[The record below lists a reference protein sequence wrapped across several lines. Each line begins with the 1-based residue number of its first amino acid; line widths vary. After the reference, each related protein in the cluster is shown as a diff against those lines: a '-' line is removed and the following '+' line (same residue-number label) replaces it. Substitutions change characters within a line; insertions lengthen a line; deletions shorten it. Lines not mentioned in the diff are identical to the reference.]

1 MILFL
6 IFALIVLVILMWT
19 NIDNFHDNISVNI
32 MEFILHCFAII
43 MVFGAFAVY
52 SNSPKA
58 IDVYRGKTTL
68 EITYKDS
75 IPVDSVVVFK
85 ERR

>member
-1 MILFL
+1 MIIL
-6 IFALIVLVILMWT
+6 IFIGFIFIVVGIALILAKDDSPRNYLAILLIT
-19 NIDNFHDNISVNI
+19 IGI
-32 MEFILHCFAII
+32 MCSHEYALEA
-43 MVFGAFAVY
+43 
-52 SNSPKA
+52 NPQA

-85 ERR
+85 E